1 MTYPETTDIDL
12 KENVQSAL
20 EQQSRARSNDDA
32 LRGREYSIGNL
43 FKDVTD
49 GASVGILFEMPA
61 DASCFAFIDTRFS
74 TTGKW
79 YVQKIDEVTKDA
91 AGTSI
96 DPNNRLIADG
106 EPCATGEFGASVSGG
121 NEWSP
126 KVVGSTAGVGGNL
139 SLSPASSNG
148 SAVIVQPG
156 ENVYFTAQNVSNGT
170 ADVSIDVDWTETP
183 ISEIESLVE
192 GL

>member
-61 DASCFAFIDTRFS
+61 DASCFAF
-74 TTGKW
+74 
-79 YVQKIDEVTKDA
+79 VTHDFPQLA
-91 AGTSI
+91 SGTYKK
-96 DPNNRLIADG
+96 L
-106 EPCATGEFGASVSGG
+106 
-121 NEWSP
+121 
-126 KVVGSTAGVGGNL
+126 KK
-139 SLSPASSNG
+139 
-148 SAVIVQPG
+148 
-156 ENVYFTAQNVSNGT
+156 
-170 ADVSIDVDWTETP
+170 
-183 ISEIESLVE
+183 
-192 GL
+192 